1 MTTNLSKTEKESSE
15 SSPEPD
21 GPPIASYGVNLKV
34 PAGLSPIRGSE
45 TKLSPAKKGK
55 DVSNFSAKAK
65 KLDTDAD
72 DDDELDKSGDSEDK
86 EEGGPEKK
94 KVFGKEK
101 IDPEEAREI
110 RRQEERNKLEK
121 KLTSA

>member
-1 MTTNLSKTEKESSE
+1 MNTNLSKTEKESSE

-34 PAGLSPIRGSE
+34 PAGLSHERGSE
-45 TKLSPAKKGK
+45 TKLSPAKKGIEL
-55 DVSNFSAKAK
+55 SNVSAKSK
-65 KLDTDAD
+65 KLDTDVD

-86 EEGGPEKK
+86 EEGGLEK